1 MKRIFCCIVMIAVF
15 LTAFS
20 TVCFAEEL
28 DPTVENA
35 PETQI
40 QAQEDDE
47 KNFADEI
54 IAAVTNAENWGKLG
68 VYFLGI
74 IALIAAIYKKISP
87 LLPFLAHIKDEGATK
102 EDIEKKLNSAKDDI
116 LAEVRKYM
124 DDVSGQIRDVKGE
137 EDTTLTIITI
147 LANALKINP
156 TAKTEIANYLTGIN
170 KPDGTIQEVVAAVG
184 EKIQKALDAEE
195 KIDTPALDA
204 IAAETEEKEA
214 HITLG

>member
-1 MKRIFCCIVMIAVF
+1 MKRFFCCIVMIAVF

-28 DPTVENA
+28 DPTLENA
-35 PETQI
+35 PETQL

-47 KNFADEI
+47 KKFADEI
-54 IAAVTNAENWGKLG
+54 IAAVTNVENWGKLG

-87 LLPFLAHIKDEGATK
+87 LFPFLAHMKDEGATK
-102 EDIEKKLNSAKDDI
+102 EDVEQRLNAVKDDI
-116 LAEVRKYM
+116 ITEVKKYL

-137 EDTTLTIITI
+137 EDTTLTILTI

-184 EKIQKALDAEE
+184 EKIQKALEAEE

-204 IAAETEEKEA
+204 IAAETEAKEA